1 MGLTPGAQS
10 RLAVVIAD
18 VLGEGEEVSRGVARF
33 LDAYIRAVPLQ
44 AALGLRL
51 AIWAVTWLPLLF
63 VGRLAA
69 ADGLTTEVR
78 RVYLRR
84 WAESRVYV
92 VREAFYLFKAIALM
106 GWGSQET
113 VRARIG
119 VEPLVSSAAAAGRV
133 A

>member
-1 MGLTPGAQS
+1 MGVSQSAQR

-18 VLGEGEEVSRGVARF
+18 MLGEGEEVARGVARF
-33 LDAYIRAVPLQ
+33 LDGYLRTVPLQ

-51 AIWAVTWLPLLF
+51 AIWAVTWLPVLF

-69 ADGLTTEVR
+69 ADGLTPEVR
-78 RVYLRR
+78 RLYLAR
-84 WAESRVYV
+84 WAESRVYL
-92 VREAFYLFKAIALM
+92 VREAFYLLKAIALM
-106 GWGSQET
+106 GWGSQDS

-119 VEPLVSSAAAAGRV
+119 VEPLVAGR